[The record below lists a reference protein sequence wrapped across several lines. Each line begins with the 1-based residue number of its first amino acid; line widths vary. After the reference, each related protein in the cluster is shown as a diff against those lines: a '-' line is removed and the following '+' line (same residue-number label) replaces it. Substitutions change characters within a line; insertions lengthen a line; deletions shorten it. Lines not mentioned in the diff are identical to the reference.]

1 MVVLKRGHRD
11 FLCWEA
17 AAGPWK
23 PVSGE
28 GRARRKESVIVVKEI
43 GCPCPSLLGFGHK
56 WSNRPKQAS
65 SVGKQ
70 ANLGVFQGLPGRS
83 KKAILMDMY
92 GHKCPLSRNVS

>member
-1 MVVLKRGHRD
+1 ML
-11 FLCWEA
+11 EA

-43 GCPCPSLLGFGHK
+43 DVHVHHFWGLGI

-70 ANLGVFQGLPGRS
+70 ANLVFQGLPV